1 MTPSFL
7 SLANADADTVFTV
20 TAPDGAVLPVYEF
33 KGPDSGPTLLFGHAN
48 GFPTG
53 AYAPWLK
60 ALAKDVHVFSHDAR
74 GNGGSRWPAGPLD
87 QVFHA
92 ERLADDLRLVAEA
105 VTARLGGSAPA
116 YLGHSL
122 GSASA
127 LDLAIEGRLP
137 RFPALMLIDP
147 PVYPGAHAKCRD
159 EAVRSHARL
168 LAITLKRRADWS
180 SVEAFCER
188 LKSLNG
194 VFSRFPGAMLQAY
207 GRSALKPKPEGGFTL
222 CCPPEVEHAIYEA
235 HRVSGS
241 WDKLA
246 RVSAPLELVG
256 ADPNRPDHDWISNA
270 IVEMAAAMKH
280 AHLTV
285 LEGAGHLMIS
295 EEPERLLA
303 LVRRWLGCG

>member
-194 VFSRFPGAMLQAY
+194 VFSNSPAPCSRPMAAPHSNPSPKAASLCAARPRSNTRSTRRIEFPAAGTSSRGFRL
-207 GRSALKPKPEGGFTL
+207 RSN
-222 CCPPEVEHAIYEA
+222 
-235 HRVSGS
+235 S
-241 WDKLA
+241 
-246 RVSAPLELVG
+246 SAPIPTG
-256 ADPNRPDHDWISNA
+256 RITTGFRTPSSKW
-270 IVEMAAAMKH
+270 
-280 AHLTV
+280 
-285 LEGAGHLMIS
+285 
-295 EEPERLLA
+295 RL
-303 LVRRWLGCG
+303 R

>member
-7 SLANADADTVFTV
+7 SRAHADAVFAV

-33 KGPDSGPTLLFGHAN
+33 KGPARAPALLFGHAN

-60 ALAKDVHVFSHDAR
+60 ELAKDVHVFSHDAR
-74 GNGGSRWPAGPLD
+74 GNGGSHWPAGPLD

-92 ERLADDLRLVAEA
+92 ARLADDLRLVSEA
-105 VTARLGGSAPA
+105 VTARLGGSVPA

-127 LDLAIEGRLP
+127 IDLAIAGSMP

-147 PVYPGAHAKCRD
+147 PVFPNARAKSYD
-159 EAVRSHARL
+159 EAVRIHSRL
-168 LAITLKRRADWS
+168 LAITRKRRADWP

-188 LKSLNG
+188 LKSANG
-194 VFSRFPGAMLQAY
+194 VFARFPAAMLEAY
-207 GRSALKPKPEGGFTL
+207 GRAALKPKPEGGFTL
-222 CCPPEVEHAIYEA
+222 CCPPEVEYAIYEA

-246 RVSAPLELVG
+246 RVSARLELVG

-270 IVEMAAAMKH
+270 ITEMAAAMKH

-285 LEGAGHLMIS
+285 LKGAGHLMIS
-295 EEPERLLA
+295 EEPARLLA
-303 LVRRWLGCG
+303 LVKGWLGCG

>member
-7 SLANADADTVFTV
+7 SRAHADAVFAV
-20 TAPDGAVLPVYEF
+20 TAPDGASLPVYEF
-33 KGPDSGPTLLFGHAN
+33 KGPGSGPKLLFGHAN

-60 ALAKDVHVFSHDAR
+60 ELAKDVHVFAHDAR
-74 GNGGSRWPAGPLD
+74 GNGGAIWPAGPLD

-92 ERLADDLRLVAEA
+92 ARLADDLRLVAEA
-105 VTARLGGSAPA
+105 VTARLGGAVPA

-127 LDLAIEGRLP
+127 IDLAIAGSLP

-147 PVYPGAHAKCRD
+147 PVFPNARAKSYD
-159 EAVRSHARL
+159 EAVRVHTRL
-168 LAITLKRRADWS
+168 LAITRKRRADWP

-188 LKSLNG
+188 LKSANG
-194 VFSRFPGAMLQAY
+194 VFARFPDAMLKAY
-207 GRSALKPKPEGGFTL
+207 GHGALKPKPEGGFTL
-222 CCPPEVEHAIYEA
+222 CCPPEVEYAIYEA

-246 RVSAPLELVG
+246 RVSARLELVG
-256 ADPNRPDHDWISNA
+256 ADPNRPDHDWIANA
-270 IVEMAAAMKH
+270 ITEMAEAMKH

>member
-1 MTPSFL
+1 MTPSFS
-7 SLANADADTVFTV
+7 SLARADAVFAV
-20 TAPDGAVLPVYEF
+20 TTPDGAVLPVYEF
-33 KGPDSGPTLLFGHAN
+33 KGPGSGPKLLFGHAN

-60 ALAKDVHVFSHDAR
+60 ELARDVHVIAYDAR

-87 QVFHA
+87 RVFHA
-92 ERLADDLRLVAEA
+92 ERLADDLRLVTEA
-105 VTARLGGSAPA
+105 VTARLGGSVPA

-147 PVYPGAHAKCRD
+147 PVYPSARAKCHD

-168 LAITLKRRADWS
+168 LAITRKRRADWP
-180 SVEAFCER
+180 SVEVFCER
-188 LKSLNG
+188 LKSANS
-194 VFSRFPGAMLQAY
+194 VFAKFPDAMLKAY
-207 GRSALKPKPEGGFTL
+207 GHAALKPKPEGGFTL
-222 CCPPEVEHAIYEA
+222 CCPPEVEYAIYEA

-246 RVSAPLELVG
+246 QVSTHLDLVG
-256 ADPNRPDHDWISNA
+256 ADPNRPDHDWIANA

-280 AHLTV
+280 ARLIV

-295 EEPERLLA
+295 EKPERLLA
-303 LVRRWLGCG
+303 LVRNWLGCG

>member
-1 MTPSFL
+1 MTPSF
-7 SLANADADTVFTV
+7 SPRAHADTVFAV
-20 TAPDGAVLPVYEF
+20 TAPDGAVLPIYEF
-33 KGPDSGPTLLFGHAN
+33 KGPASAPTLLFGHAN

-60 ALAKDVHVFSHDAR
+60 ELAKHVHVFAHDAR
-74 GNGGSRWPAGPLD
+74 GNGASLWPAGPLD

-137 RFPALMLIDP
+137 RFTALMLIDP
-147 PVYPGAHAKCRD
+147 PVYPSARAKSHD
-159 EAVRSHARL
+159 EAVRMHARL
-168 LAITLKRRADWS
+168 LAVTRKRRADWP

-188 LKSLNG
+188 LKSSIG
-194 VFSRFPGAMLQAY
+194 VFAKFPDAMLKAY
-207 GRSALKPKPEGGFTL
+207 GQAALKPKPEGGFTL
-222 CCPPEVEHAIYEA
+222 CCPPEVEHVIYEA

-241 WDKLA
+241 WDKLG
-246 RVSAPLELVG
+246 RVSAAIELVG
-256 ADPNRPDHDWISNA
+256 ADPHRPDHDWIANA
-270 IVEMAAAMKH
+270 IAEMAQAMPH